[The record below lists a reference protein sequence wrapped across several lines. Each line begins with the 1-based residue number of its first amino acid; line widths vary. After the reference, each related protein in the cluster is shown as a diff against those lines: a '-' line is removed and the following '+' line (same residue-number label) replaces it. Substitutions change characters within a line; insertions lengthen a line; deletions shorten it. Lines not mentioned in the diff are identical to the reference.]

1 MMQLSHEFFQLNK
14 QSTVSYSQ
22 PISLPVQMF
31 FFYFCFLV
39 IQDLKRYF
47 VNAFCCWAVLCHSSA
62 TKIETVLS
70 SWIICL
76 TWPVFP
82 LQNRAVFALTDILLF
97 AQAAHVSRYWEKTV
111 AFFILLMCSF
121 CSRSIRF
128 AFPKCD
134 QLMTNPTAF
143 SYHFQSHVWEFD
155 QPPDLTLT
163 SSAFLEVTAVLKIG
177 KRRSLQA
184 RGKNKTN

>member
-1 MMQLSHEFFQLNK
+1 MSFFSWINNPLFLTVN
-14 QSTVSYSQ
+14 QSLYQ
-22 PISLPVQMF
+22 YRCF